1 MPIYEYTCKSC
12 RKNFEKLIRTMSGG
26 EKIACPDCGSMKTAR
41 AMSVFAVRGDG
52 SKSAE
57 SADPMCG
64 RCGGM
69 PGSCQMQ

>member
-12 RKNFEKLIRTMSGG
+12 EKNFEKLVRTMNGQD
-26 EKIACPDCGSMKTAR
+26 KIACPECGSVKTIR
-41 AMSVFAVRGDG
+41 AMSVFATRSEG
-52 SKSAE
+52 SKGA
-57 SADPMCG
+57 ANDDPSCG